1 MLIVFN
7 PFLETVCHR
16 HVPWLFFD
24 LKKKSE
30 HGWRPLMHLKLQ
42 GRIIHQLPT
51 DIRQF
56 ISESWPVCIQLYT
69 WVKRFHVYTCS
80 GYLHNTRQMII
91 CNNTSPPYC
100 YIDLFFVC
108 LALPNHP
115 ILMSDYW
122 DSWIPQGP
130 RSSLWL
136 FLRLWI
142 DRICWY
148 FRPCRWYR
156 LPSPHQ
162 MVADQPRRLWI
173 SRCNKHFQ
181 LRCVKH

>member
-1 MLIVFN
+1 
-7 PFLETVCHR
+7 
-16 HVPWLFFD
+16 
-24 LKKKSE
+24 
-30 HGWRPLMHLKLQ
+30 MHLKLQ
-42 GRIIHQLPT
+42 GTPTPNRHQPVHLRVLACVHTNYTRELNGFMYTPAA
-51 DIRQF
+51 DICTILAKWSF
-56 ISESWPVCIQLYT
+56 V
-69 WVKRFHVYTCS
+69 
-80 GYLHNTRQMII
+80 
-91 CNNTSPPYC
+91 NNTSLPYC

-115 ILMSDYW
+115 IPMSDYW

-136 FLRLWI
+136 FSRLWI

-156 LPSPHQ
+156 LPLPHQ
-162 MVADQPRRLWI
+162 MVADQPRRRWI

-181 LRCVKH
+181 LRCVKR